1 MMWKDAHEQGCEL
14 FITGEMTHHHILA
27 ARQSGIS
34 ILLAG
39 HTNTERGYLPR
50 LRTRLSKILPDAS
63 FILSSVDHDYITLG

>member
-1 MMWKDAHEQGCEL
+1 ML
-14 FITGEMTHHHILA
+14 ITGEMTHHEIVA

-50 LRTRLSKILPDAS
+50 LQDRLHELMPGVETIISEMDRDCI
-63 FILSSVDHDYITLG
+63 VVG